1 MQSKLALRNFAGKPV
16 RYYLVESEDVGRP
29 LTPPKQVGHHL
40 VILDVSGSMY
50 SDLDSVKSTI
60 EKVFTAEEFKDP
72 NLKVSLLTYASNGDC
87 RIHFERVTVAE
98 VMAPNSKHLTE
109 IRNLRTR
116 GCTGISQG
124 LVQAE
129 KLIND
134 SEITCISLHTDG
146 YANDPSPFTEA
157 QSILKAVDAI
167 GKHPQVFVNTVG
179 YRSYCD
185 FALLA
190 AIANKLSGTCIQAQ
204 TAKQVYDALHGA
216 QALLAGNVAPVIEA
230 GIGNYDFVAFC
241 SKRAKKVLGGTSSL
255 TVRGLSADDDATVYR
270 YREVSE
276 ADFNASTEQDWPHN
290 QDALMTYCR
299 AQIALGNFNAAKYAM
314 VSTKIKNLIQPHAKA
329 LVAEEI
335 AAWTAAVE
343 KFLFEPTTCQFQGEY
358 GLGATGPS
366 VLTVLQTLNQYKTG
380 LRLNVSELAKTY
392 KRRGLK
398 RVAGTRDANGALIP
412 PTHKLQTDR
421 TATAVP
427 VASIDIN
434 RDTATANIKVIQDGT
449 LIETAGGNP
458 VTEVAGIKLDLKDFR
473 NYTVVGDGSVN
484 TPILPIKTSDKRLF
498 AWLKQNGLVTG
509 DFDPNTQ
516 YDIKLGD
523 LPLVDYDQSFQT
535 IPARKFHNLACL
547 TVLSKLLAGLTK
559 GESESLTAD
568 QITALKACY
577 ITPALYFSPPTTTP
591 YTDLNDALNKGEVD
605 TRFSYKVKIGTP
617 DILHLG
623 NLYSG
628 NAYLQRRFTLKGAD
642 GVEVAKPTLDMWWND
657 GNTWGVK
664 ALSAR
669 TKLDEIDT
677 LTYEVYEAFLGLA
690 KHGGVRN
697 CLVEAGFDVAG
708 VHEFE
713 TAMTGGATKD
723 EALAMFNQAQKSIDA
738 AIDSMFSEIVTPLA
752 FYVGSTG
759 LVPDS
764 YNAVAMTAD
773 QLTAKH
779 PAVSLAKAEKE
790 GTFYELPGGLIL
802 SVFTEAVNYSTDLG
816 AKAAS
821 ELSASAE

>member
-1 MQSKLALRNFAGKPV
+1 MKLALRNFAGKPV
-16 RYYLVESEDVGRP
+16 RHYLVEVTDAAASKTTSAP
-29 LTPPKQVGHHL
+29 APSHHIC
-40 VILDVSGSMY
+40 ILDVSGSMY
-50 SDLDSVKSTI
+50 CDLDAVKNTV

-72 NLKVSLLTYASNGDC
+72 NLRVSLLTYASNGDC

-98 VMAPNSKHLTE
+98 VMAPNSRHLAE

-116 GCTGISQG
+116 GCTGVSQS

-167 GKHPQVFVNTVG
+167 AKHPQVFVNTVG

-204 TAKQVYDALHGA
+204 SARQVYDALHGA

-230 GIGNYDFVAFC
+230 GIGNFDFVAFC
-241 SKRAKKVLGGTSSL
+241 SKSGRKVLGGTSSL
-255 TVRGLSADDDATVYR
+255 TVRGLKANDDATIYR

-276 ADFNASTEQDWPHN
+276 ADFNASAEQEWPHN
-290 QDALMTYCR
+290 QEALLAFCR

-314 VSTKIKNLIQPHAKA
+314 VSTRIKNLIQPHAKA
-329 LVAEEI
+329 LVSEEI

-343 KFLFEPTTCQFQGEY
+343 EVLFDNFTCHWQGEY

-366 VLTVLQTLNQYKTG
+366 VLTVLQTLAQYKTG
-380 LRLNVSELAKTY
+380 LRLNVAELAKGY

-398 RVAGTRDANGALIP
+398 RVAGSRDANGALVL
-412 PTHKLQTDR
+412 PTHRLQTDR

-434 RDTATANIKVIQDGT
+434 RDTATANIKVVQDGT
-449 LIETAGGNP
+449 LIETATGNA
-458 VTEVAGIKLDLKDFR
+458 VTEVAGIKLALKDFR

-484 TPILPIKTSDKRLF
+484 TPVLPIKTSDKRLF
-498 AWLKQNGLVTG
+498 AWLKQNGLATG
-509 DFDPNTQ
+509 DFDPNAQ

-523 LPLVDYDQSFQT
+523 LPLVDYDQSFQA
-535 IPARKFHNLACL
+535 IPAQRFLDLARL

-559 GESESLTAD
+559 GESESLTAE
-568 QITALKACY
+568 QIAALKACY

-591 YTDLNDALNKGEVD
+591 YTDLTDALNKGEVD

-677 LTYEVYEAFLGLA
+677 LTNPIYEDFLRLGKNGALSQ
-690 KHGGVRN
+690 V
-697 CLVEAGFDVAG
+697 LVLAGFDAG
-708 VHEFE
+708 DVHEFE
-713 TAMTGGATKD
+713 TALSGGATRD
-723 EALAMFNQAQKSIDA
+723 EALATFNKAASVIDSAIDA
-738 AIDSMFSEIVTPLA
+738 IFAEVVTPLA

-764 YNAVAMTAD
+764 YNAVALTAD

-816 AKAAS
+816 AQAAAA
-821 ELSASAE
+821 LSADAE